1 MLDRPIVIIGS
12 PRAGK
17 SCVGKII
24 CASPEFGY
32 FNEPHAVWSWG
43 QRRGSDDRRVAED
56 ITDSLRRKIIGSCEQ
71 VLRESGLSR
80 YVDDLA
86 THSLRIPF
94 IRAVIPDVRIIH
106 VIRNGE
112 QVIPEM
118 LHGWT
123 HGWDSVLRAAKKRR
137 SQYRLRHFP
146 LGATLVAR
154 GLWNQGLAK
163 VRGHRSTWGPR
174 VPGMSAFMH
183 SHTIAEVSARLGVS
197 QHSLYKWVNVVK
209 PGQSE
214 QQINELLE
222 AKSEILKLR
231 PQLRRTEEER
241 DILKKAAVDSIG
253 RCNTL
258 I

>member
-43 QRRGSDDRRVAED
+43 QRRRSDDRRVAED

-106 VIRNGE
+106 VIRKPRKIRRTGHR
-112 QVIPEM
+112 
-118 LHGWT
+118 LYFSRFG
-123 HGWDSVLRAAKKRR
+123 LR
-137 SQYRLRHFP
+137 
-146 LGATLVAR
+146 GV
-154 GLWNQGLAK
+154 G
-163 VRGHRSTWGPR
+163 VRGY
-174 VPGMSAFMH
+174 
-183 SHTIAEVSARLGVS
+183 I
-197 QHSLYKWVNVVK
+197 
-209 PGQSE
+209 GQSRALGSSGSLLYVC
-214 QQINELLE
+214 INL
-222 AKSEILKLR
+222 
-231 PQLRRTEEER
+231 
-241 DILKKAAVDSIG
+241 G
-253 RCNTL
+253 
-258 I
+258 